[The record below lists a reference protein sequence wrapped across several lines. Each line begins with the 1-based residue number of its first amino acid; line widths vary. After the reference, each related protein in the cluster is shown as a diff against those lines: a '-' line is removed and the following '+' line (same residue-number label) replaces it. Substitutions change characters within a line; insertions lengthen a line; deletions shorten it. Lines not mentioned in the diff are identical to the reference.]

1 MTDEQL
7 KKISWLERA
16 EKADK
21 SAERQRSIYE
31 SKKADVSALK
41 KAYKMG
47 GGGNSTKRNAIEAK
61 ILDMLDAE
69 RAWHE
74 KADNARKIKEEI
86 LSEINK
92 IDDKFL
98 ADILKVRYTDSKTH
112 EQTAELF
119 HYSVQSVKRL
129 HKKALDA
136 LKVDTL

>member
-1 MTDEQL
+1 MTNEQL

-47 GGGNSTKRNAIEAK
+47 GGGNSAKRNAIEAK
-61 ILDMLDAE
+61 MLDMLDAE

-98 ADILKVRYTDSKTH
+98 ADILKVRYTDFKTH
-112 EQTAELF
+112 ERTAELF
-119 HYSVQSVKRL
+119 HYSVPTVKRL

-136 LKVDTL
+136 LKVDTP